1 MAQMFSEELPCASYF
16 LAQQSLVQSTP
27 VVRARLDP
35 RASRAGE
42 ATLKRVLTDARIL
55 LLATL
60 FALTACASPYVQA
73 TGQIVAIPQ
82 LILSPT
88 AGRGFVQVSDGA
100 RLPVQ
105 VWAPPADD
113 ARPRAVIVGVHGFND
128 YLNTFAAA
136 GSWWADH
143 GILTYAY
150 DQRGFGAA
158 PEPGKWPGQK
168 RMVRDLES
176 VVAAVRERH
185 PRIPVFLH
193 GNSMGGAVVLLALSE
208 QQLGGDIASVRGAIL
223 TAPAVWGGSTMN
235 PVYRITLWIAAHT
248 VPSQSVTGRAL
259 GILPSDNIEMLRALG
274 RDPLVIKETCIDS
287 LYGLVGLMGAAQR
300 VSEHAKGPLLVLYG
314 AKDGVIP
321 RPPIS
326 EMAAKLAASARFVVY
341 PAGYHMLL
349 RDLQAQTVWRDIAAW
364 IDDTVAP
371 LPSGK
376 EVSGTKLFGAQR

>member
-1 MAQMFSEELPCASYF
+1 M
-16 LAQQSLVQSTP
+16 T
-27 VVRARLDP
+27 
-35 RASRAGE
+35 G
-42 ATLKRVLTDARIL
+42 ARIL
-55 LLATL
+55 LLTTL

-73 TGQIVAIPQ
+73 SGQIVAIPR

-88 AGRGFVQVSDGA
+88 AARGFVQVSDGA

-105 VWAPPADD
+105 VWGPPADD

-128 YLNTFAAA
+128 HLNTFAAA

-158 PEPGKWPGQK
+158 PEPGTWPGQK

-176 VVAAVRERH
+176 VVAAVRDRH
-185 PRIPVFLH
+185 SEIPVFLH

-208 QQLGGDIASVRGAIL
+208 QQPGSDMASVRGASL
-223 TAPAVWGGSTMN
+223 TAPAVWGGSEMN
-235 PVYRITLWIAAHT
+235 PVYRIALWIAAHT
-248 VPSQSVTGRAL
+248 VPSQSVTGRGL

-274 RDPLVIKETCIDS
+274 RDPLVIKETRIDS

-300 VSEHAKGPLLVLYG
+300 ASEHAKGPLLVLYG
-314 AKDGVIP
+314 AKDWIIP
-321 RPPIS
+321 RRPTAA
-326 EMAAKLAASARFVVY
+326 MTAKLTESARFVVY

-364 IDDTVAP
+364 IDDMAAP
-371 LPSGK
+371 FPSGE